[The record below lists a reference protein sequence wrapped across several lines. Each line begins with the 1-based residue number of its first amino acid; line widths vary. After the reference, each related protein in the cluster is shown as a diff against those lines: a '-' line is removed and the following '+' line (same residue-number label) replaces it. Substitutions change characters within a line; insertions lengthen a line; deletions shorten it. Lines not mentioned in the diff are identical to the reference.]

1 MNLVEGEL
9 FAKKKKKK
17 VFFGPNLIEVF
28 PQWKCL
34 PGFPPPP
41 VIKNE
46 AKPTKCTLY
55 ISPKTQPNTK
65 QITTYLL
72 LKSMQQS
79 KRPQAIS

>member
-1 MNLVEGEL
+1 MC
-9 FAKKKKKK
+9 KKTT
-17 VFFGPNLIEVF
+17 NLIQYFLAQISAEVF

-55 ISPKTQPNTK
+55 IPPKTQPNTK
-65 QITTYLL
+65 QLTTYLP

>member
-1 MNLVEGEL
+1 MQKNNQPNTVY
-9 FAKKKKKK
+9 
-17 VFFGPNLIEVF
+17 FGPNLIEVF

-41 VIKNE
+41 VTKNE

-55 ISPKTQPNTK
+55 IPPKTQPNTK
-65 QITTYLL
+65 QLTTYLP